1 MLRLEFT
8 QRAVQD
14 INRLR
19 EFIESKNPQAA
30 SRMGKQLHLTLS
42 RLMEQPQLGR
52 ALNEI
57 PGLREW
63 VAGNYIARYTIF
75 EERIVIIRVWHTKE
89 NR

>member
-8 QRAVQD
+8 HSAVQD
-14 INRLR
+14 IKRLR

-42 RLMEQPQLGR
+42 RLVEQPQLGR
-52 ALNEI
+52 TLSELS
-57 PGLREW
+57 GLREW

-75 EERIVIIRVWHTKE
+75 EEYIVIIRIWHTKE
-89 NR
+89 DR

>member
-19 EFIESKNPQAA
+19 EFIKNKNPQAA
-30 SRMGKQLHLTLS
+30 SRMGKKLHLTLS
-42 RLMEQPQLGR
+42 RLMEQPQLGW
-52 ALNEI
+52 ALNEL

-63 VAGNYIARYTIF
+63 VTGNYIARYAIF
-75 EERIVIIRVWHTKE
+75 EEHIVIIRIWHTKE
-89 NR
+89 DR